1 MARRGSRFNRGRVQ
15 RFGTVGQYDYGP
27 SGAITEDFGDVAKEV
42 GTAFQKRVEV
52 AEKAKERIDKYDK
65 EALEGLDF
73 PYTGVADL
81 DRATMAIAQQAKEG
95 LFAAKQRIGTMVED
109 PNRPGKKKM
118 YTIDDFSSFK
128 NNLLNGA
135 KIYKGTP
142 DLVQKQLES
151 FSENENISDISS
163 DGLTKTLGSRLSTES
178 AYNIEI
184 DKNGNFVGSS
194 LNKDGERQ
202 NYDMKKLAM
211 NGVQQVEKFD
221 SIKDIADFQK
231 VYASKQKNFEI
242 DGQTYTAEQVLGN
255 PVLFTKHVERQ
266 APAFESAKKQYIEN
280 FKTDDN
286 KVISYLYDRMG
297 VKLGSKGDEE
307 NSIILNSDTGKFEIS
322 ETLRN
327 KARDAFALELEGA
340 FGTKTTG
347 KAQIIPKDKPVKG
360 KIDTDRADVVI
371 GEMNQTFSTEGNQA
385 ITVDDKGKSTRAVHS
400 FKDLDF
406 SLHLTNS
413 IGQEQVI
420 NSASATMDADTN
432 ATNSVLSTQAQQFLN
447 DNKLTGRNS
456 DLYAGGNIRPKFVS
470 ENASG
475 ALKIDSE
482 TNEIAIEKDIS
493 SGALGIQGFS
503 LGLDLTE
510 ADLTELGAVGMNGN
524 ALSGITGVSF
534 TYERYKNND
543 FVQDATE
550 TDIESAYPRRPVGIR
565 FVGNTTL
572 KRKSDTKGTFE
583 SGQQLEKGTKIV
595 GESKEVGQMMTNM
608 IEDQQIAAYVKVLG
622 KNQPGIQKA
631 FNDALKNNMTN
642 TEAFYKA
649 MITLKALKG

>member
-95 LFAAKQRIGTMVED
+95 LFAAKQRIGTMVDD

-163 DGLTKTLGSRLSTES
+163 DALTKTLGSRLSTES
-178 AYNIEI
+178 AYNIGI
-184 DKNGNFVGSS
+184 DNNGNFVGSS

-231 VYASKQKNFEI
+231 VYASKQKDFEI

-255 PVLFTKHVERQ
+255 PVLFTKHVEGQ

-297 VKLGSKGDEE
+297 VKLGDDEE

-322 ETLRN
+322 ETLRT
-327 KARDAFALELEGA
+327 KAQKAFSQELEGA

-347 KAQIIPKDKPVKG
+347 KAQILPKDKPVKG

-406 SLHLTNS
+406 SLHLTGN
-413 IGQEQVI
+413 IGEEKVI
-420 NSASATMDADTN
+420 DAASATMDTDTN
-432 ATNSVLSTQAQQFLN
+432 SNLVLSTKAQQYLTE
-447 DNKLTGRNS
+447 NKLVGRNT
-456 DLYAGGNIRPKFVS
+456 DLYRDKKLRPKF
-470 ENASG
+470 
-475 ALKIDSE
+475 L
-482 TNEIAIEKDIS
+482 NEGSKEAMKVPKNEKLSPIEKDILN
-493 SGALGIQGFS
+493 GALGIQGFS
-503 LGLDLTE
+503 LGLDLNE
-510 ADLTELGAVGMNGN
+510 ADLAELGAVGMNGN

-534 TYERYKNND
+534 TYERYKNPD
-543 FVQDATE
+543 FVQTSTTADFE
-550 TDIESAYPRRPVGIR
+550 DYYPKRPVGIR

-583 SGQQLEKGTKIV
+583 SGQQLEKATKIV

-631 FNDALKNNMTN
+631 FNDALKNDMTN

>member
-1 MARRGSRFNRGRVQ
+1 MARRPSRFTTPRGNRYASVP
-15 RFGTVGQYDYGP
+15 QYDYGP
-27 SGAITEDFGDVAKEV
+27 AGAITTDFGQIGKDALEQQ
-42 GTAFQKRVEV
+42 QKAMEI
-52 AEKAKERIDKYDK
+52 AGKARERIDKYEK
-65 EALEGLDF
+65 EAQESQDY
-73 PYTGVADL
+73 PYTGVASL
-81 DRATMAIAQQAKEG
+81 DEATMNIAQQAKEG
-95 LFAAKQRIGTMVED
+95 LFAAKQKIGTMQPD
-109 PNRPGKKKM
+109 PGRPGKNKLF
-118 YTIDDFSSFK
+118 TIDDFASYK
-128 NNLLNGA
+128 NNLINGS

-142 DLVQKQLES
+142 DLVQKQLEE
-151 FSENENISDISS
+151 FSKNENISDISS

-178 AYNIEI
+178 AYNIKI
-184 DKNGNFVGSS
+184 DDNGNFVGSS
-194 LNKDGERQ
+194 LNKEGEKQ

-211 NGVQQVEKFD
+211 NGVQEVNKFD
-221 SIKDIADFQK
+221 SISDIKNFQT
-231 VYASKQKNFEI
+231 VYANQQKDFEI
-242 DGQTYTAEQVLGN
+242 DGESFTAEQVLGN
-255 PVLFTKHVERQ
+255 PVLFTKHVEGQ
-266 APAFESAKKQYIEN
+266 SPVFESAKTQYLEN

-297 VKLGSKGDEE
+297 VKLGDKDDKE

-327 KARDAFALELEGA
+327 KAQKAFSQELEGA

-347 KAQIIPKDKPVKG
+347 KAQIMAKDRPVRG

-385 ITVDDKGKSTRAVHS
+385 ITVNEKGQSNRSVHS

-413 IGQEQVI
+413 IGQEKVI
-420 NSASATMDADTN
+420 DAASQSMDIDTN

-447 DNKLTGRNS
+447 QNKLTGRNS

-470 ENASG
+470 ESPDQ
-475 ALKIDSE
+475 ALEIDKD

-503 LGLDLTE
+503 LGLDLNE
-510 ADLTELGAVGMNGN
+510 SDLTELGAVGMNGN

-534 TYERYKNND
+534 TYERFKNKD
-543 FVQDATE
+543 FVQDASK
-550 TDIESAYPRRPVGIR
+550 TDLESAYPRRPVGIR

-572 KRKSDTKGTFE
+572 KSKSDTKGTFE

-631 FNDALKNNMTN
+631 FNDALKNGRTN

-649 MITLKALKG
+649 MITLKQLKG